1 MYLISQFYPNISKG
15 NMVKVKLN
23 TFNVM
28 RRFQFNAQNSDTVGS
43 DIKSLQRDYIEHKF
57 LFSLKNQIQHIENT
71 ISNEIDGEN

>member
-43 DIKSLQRDYIEHKF
+43 DIKSLQPDYIEHKF
-57 LFSLKNQIQHIENT
+57 LCSLKNQIQHIENT
-71 ISNEIDGEN
+71 ISNKIDGEN